1 MLYDKLQH
9 IKYISMIT
17 SVIALYNAQRLAS
30 KNAIKCAISVFAVVA
45 KSALKSL
52 CQLRLH
58 FVRNR
63 LLIGPA
69 VSWL

>member
-1 MLYDKLQH
+1 MHDDELQH
-9 IKYISMIT
+9 IRYISMIT

-30 KNAIKCAISVFAVVA
+30 KNDIKCAITVFA
-45 KSALKSL
+45 ALKSL

-58 FVRNR
+58 FVRKR

-69 VSWL
+69 VLWL